1 MNVLA
6 EHSKSLW
13 MGTKVADAPALDRTE
28 QADTI
33 VIGSGIAGL
42 SVAYELAARGQ
53 TVVVID
59 RGEIGGGM
67 TARTTAHLSSS
78 IDDSYEALI
87 KLRGLEEARL
97 YYQSQEAAIAR
108 MQANS
113 QQGGIDCDFR
123 RLDAYLFVAPG
134 SDPKDLEREYEAS
147 RAVGLQVEW
156 ADEAPLRAMS
166 TGRCLRYPNQARMHP
181 LKYLHGLAREI
192 TRRNGRIYANT
203 RVDSIEETDKG
214 VVVTTALGHQAKADA
229 AVIATN
235 SPINDLVA
243 IHTKQAP
250 YRTYAFAAEIA
261 SGAIPDALY
270 WDTYD
275 PYHYVRLQPGAD
287 GKDFL
292 IVGGADHKTGEA
304 DDQEARF
311 AALEAWARDWF
322 PQLGKITHQWSG
334 QVYEPID
341 AVGFVGRNPGSGR
354 TYICTGDSG
363 EGITNGAMAGL
374 LISRLILDGRS
385 DWTAVYE
392 PSRKPLR
399 ATGTFLEENAT
410 MLKNLSEHVR
420 PGDVDSVDK
429 LKPGEGAVV
438 RSGLKKIA
446 AYRDP
451 NGQLHLRSAAC
462 THLGCVVHWNPFERC
477 WDCPC
482 HGSQFSTDGEA
493 LQGPA
498 VFPLA
503 EGSV

>member
-6 EHSKSLW
+6 ERSKSLW
-13 MGTKVADAPALDRTE
+13 MGTKVADAPVLDRAE
-28 QADTI
+28 RADTI

-42 SVAYELAARGQ
+42 SVAYELTARGQ
-53 TVVVID
+53 SVVVID

-87 KLRGLEEARL
+87 KLRGLEESRL

-113 QQGGIDCDFR
+113 QQGDIDCDFR

-134 SDPKDLEREYEAS
+134 SDPKELEREYEAS

-156 ADEAPLRAMS
+156 ADKAPLRSMS
-166 TGRCLRYPNQARMHP
+166 TGRCLRYPNQARIHP
-181 LKYLHGLAREI
+181 LKYLHGLAGEI
-192 TRRNGRIYANT
+192 TKRKGKLYANT
-203 RVDSIEETDKG
+203 RVDKIEETDQG
-214 VVVTTALGHQAKADA
+214 VVVTTALGHQAKAGA
-229 AVIATN
+229 AVVATN

-250 YRTYAFAAEIA
+250 YRTYAFATEIA
-261 SGAIPDALY
+261 SGAVPDALY

-304 DDQEARF
+304 ADQEARF

-322 PQLGKITHQWSG
+322 PQIGKITHQWSG
-334 QVYEPID
+334 QVFEPID
-341 AVGFVGRNPGSGR
+341 AVGFVGRNPGSDR
-354 TYICTGDSG
+354 IFICTGDSG

-374 LISRLILDGRS
+374 LISRVILDGRS
-385 DWTAVYE
+385 DWTSVYE

-420 PGDVDSVDK
+420 PGDVASVDE
-429 LKPGEGAVV
+429 LKPGEGAIV
-438 RSGLKKIA
+438 RNGLKKIA

-451 NGQLHLRSAAC
+451 NGRLHLRSAVC
-462 THLGCVVHWNPFERC
+462 THLGCVVHWNPFEKC

-503 EGSV
+503 EG

>member
-1 MNVLA
+1 MNVSG
-6 EHSKSLW
+6 ERSTSLW
-13 MGTKVADAPALDRTE
+13 MGTKVADAPMLDRTE
-28 QADTI
+28 QADTV

-42 SVAYELAARGQ
+42 STAYELSTRGQ
-53 TVVVID
+53 SVVVID
-59 RGEIGGGM
+59 RGDIGSGM

-78 IDDSYEALI
+78 IDDSYETLI
-87 KLRGLEEARL
+87 ELRGVEQARL

-108 MQANS
+108 IESNA

-123 RLDAYLFVAPG
+123 RIDAYLFVAPG
-134 SDPKDLEREYEAS
+134 CDPRELDREYEAS
-147 RAVGLQVEW
+147 HAAGMRTQW
-156 ADEAPLRAMS
+156 ADEAPLRAQS
-166 TGRCLRYPNQARMHP
+166 TGRCLRFPNQARVHP
-181 LKYLHGLAREI
+181 LKYLHGLASRI
-192 TRRNGRIYANT
+192 TQRGGRLYANT
-203 RVDSIEETDKG
+203 RVDKVEESGSG
-214 VVVTTALGHQAKADA
+214 VVVTTAAGHQVKAQA
-229 AVIATN
+229 AVVATN

-250 YRTYAFAAEIA
+250 YRTYAFAAGIA
-261 SGAIPDALY
+261 SGAVPDALY

-275 PYHYVRLQPGAD
+275 PYHYVRLQPGAN

-292 IVGGADHKTGEA
+292 IVGGGDHKTGEA

-322 PQLGKITHQWSG
+322 PEMGKITHRWSG

-341 AVGFVGRNPGSGR
+341 AVGFVGLNPGSKR

-374 LISRLILDGRS
+374 LISGLILDGKS
-385 DWTAVYE
+385 DWAEVYE

-399 ATGTFLEENAT
+399 ATGTFLEENLT

-420 PGDVDSVDK
+420 PGDVSSVDQ

-438 RSGLKKIA
+438 RSGLKKVA
-446 AYRDP
+446 AFRDES
-451 NGQLHLRSAAC
+451 GQLHLRSAVC
-462 THLGCVVHWNPFERC
+462 THLGCVVHWNPFEKC

-498 VFPLA
+498 VSSLGEEA
-503 EGSV
+503 L

>member
-1 MNVLA
+1 MNVVA
-6 EHSKSLW
+6 ERSKSLW
-13 MGTKVADAPALDRTE
+13 MGTSVAAAPTLDRAE
-28 QADTI
+28 KADTI
-33 VIGSGIAGL
+33 VVGSGIAGL
-42 SVAYELAARGQ
+42 SVAYELCVRGQ
-53 TVVVID
+53 SVVVID

-78 IDDSYEALI
+78 IDDSYDALI
-87 KLRGLEEARL
+87 KLRGVDQARE
-97 YYQSQEAAIAR
+97 YYLSQEAAIAR

-123 RLDAYLFVAPG
+123 RVDAYLFVAPG
-134 SDPKDLEREYEAS
+134 SDPQELEREYDAS
-147 RAVGLQVEW
+147 QAVGLQVEW
-156 ADEAPLRAMS
+156 ADEAPLRSMS
-166 TGRCLRYPNQARMHP
+166 TGRCLQLPNQARIHP
-181 LKYLHGLAREI
+181 LKYLHGLANEI
-192 TRRNGRIYANT
+192 IRRNGRLYANT

-214 VVVTTALGHQAKADA
+214 VVVTTAFGHQAKAEA

-235 SPINDLVA
+235 SPINELVA

-261 SGAIPDALY
+261 SGVVPDALY

-275 PYHYVRLQPGAD
+275 PYHYVRLQPGSN
-287 GKDFL
+287 GRDFL

-304 DDQEARF
+304 DEQEVRF
-311 AALEAWARDWF
+311 AGLESWARDWF
-322 PQLGKITHQWSG
+322 PQIEKITHRWSG

-341 AVGFVGRNPGSGR
+341 AVGFVGLNPGNKR
-354 TYICTGDSG
+354 TFVCTGDSG
-363 EGITNGAMAGL
+363 EGITNGVVGGL

-420 PGDVDSVDK
+420 PGDVGSVDE

-446 AYRDP
+446 AYRDA
-451 NGQLHLRSAAC
+451 NGQLHLRSAVC
-462 THLGCVVHWNPFERC
+462 TNLGCVVHWNPFERC

-503 EGSV
+503 EGPI

>member
-6 EHSKSLW
+6 ERSKSLW
-13 MGTKVADAPALDRTE
+13 MGTKVADAPVLDRAE
-28 QADTI
+28 QADA
-33 VIGSGIAGL
+33 VVVGSGIAGL
-42 SVAYELAARGQ
+42 SVAYELSARGQ
-53 TVVVID
+53 SVVVID

-87 KLRGLEEARL
+87 ELRGLDEARR

-113 QQGGIDCDFR
+113 QQGGIHCDFR

-134 SDPKDLEREYEAS
+134 SDPQELEREYEAS
-147 RAVGLQVEW
+147 HAVGLEVEW
-156 ADEAPLRAMS
+156 ADEAPLRSMS
-166 TGRCLRYPNQARMHP
+166 TGRCLRYPNQARIHP
-181 LKYLHGLAREI
+181 LKYLHGLASEI
-192 TRRNGRIYANT
+192 TRRNGRLYADT

-214 VVVTTALGHQAKADA
+214 VVVSTALGHRVKAEA

-261 SGAIPDALY
+261 SGAVPDALY

-275 PYHYVRLQPGAD
+275 PYHYVRLQPGAGD
-287 GKDFL
+287 KDFL

-322 PQLGKITHQWSG
+322 PQIGKITHQWSG
-334 QVYEPID
+334 QVFEPID
-341 AVGFVGRNPGSGR
+341 AVGFVGRNPGSDR
-354 TYICTGDSG
+354 TFICTGDSG
-363 EGITNGAMAGL
+363 EGITNGVVAGL

-385 DWTAVYE
+385 DWTSVYE

-451 NGQLHLRSAAC
+451 NGKLHLRSAAC

-482 HGSQFSTDGEA
+482 HGSQFAIDGEA

-503 EGSV
+503 EGAV

>member
-1 MNVLA
+1 MNVSG
-6 EHSKSLW
+6 ERSTSLW
-13 MGTKVADAPALDRTE
+13 MGTNVADAPALDHTE
-28 QADTI
+28 QADTV

-42 SVAYELAARGQ
+42 SVAYELTARGQ
-53 TVVVID
+53 SVVVID
-59 RGEIGGGM
+59 RGDIASGM

-78 IDDSYEALI
+78 IDDSYESLI
-87 KLRGLEEARL
+87 ELRGLETARL

-108 MQANS
+108 IEANA
-113 QQGGIDCDFR
+113 QQGAIDCDFR
-123 RLDAYLFVAPG
+123 RVDAYLFVAPG
-134 SDPKDLEREYEAS
+134 SDPRELDREYEAS
-147 RAVGLQVEW
+147 RSAGMRTQW
-156 ADEAPLRAMS
+156 ADEAPLRGQS
-166 TGRCLRYPNQARMHP
+166 TGRCLRFPDQARVHP
-181 LKYLHGLAREI
+181 LKYLQGLASRI
-192 TRRNGRIYANT
+192 AQRGGRLYANT
-203 RVDSIEETDKG
+203 RVDKVEESGNG
-214 VVVTTALGHQAKADA
+214 VVVTTAAGHQVKAHA
-229 AVIATN
+229 AVVATN
-235 SPINDLVA
+235 SPVNDLVA

-261 SGAIPDALY
+261 SAAVPDALY

-275 PYHYVRLQPGAD
+275 PYHYVRLQPGAN

-304 DDQEARF
+304 DDQESRF

-322 PQLGKITHQWSG
+322 PEMRKVTHQWSG

-341 AVGFVGRNPGSGR
+341 AVGFVGLDPGSKR

-374 LISRLILDGRS
+374 LISGLILDGKN
-385 DWTAVYE
+385 DWAEVYE

-420 PGDVDSVDK
+420 PGDISSVDK
-429 LKPGEGAVV
+429 LKPGEGAIV
-438 RSGLKKIA
+438 RSGLKKVA
-446 AYRDP
+446 AFRDDS
-451 NGQLHLRSAAC
+451 GQLHLRSAVC

-498 VFPLA
+498 VFSLA
-503 EGSV
+503 EEKL